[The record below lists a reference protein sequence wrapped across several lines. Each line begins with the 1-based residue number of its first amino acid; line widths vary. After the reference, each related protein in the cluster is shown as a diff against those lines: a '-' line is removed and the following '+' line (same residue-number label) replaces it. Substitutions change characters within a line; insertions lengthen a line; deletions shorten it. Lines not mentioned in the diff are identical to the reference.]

1 MKSSRRQFLE
11 DLYETMEGTAA
22 QYKDRKQVFNMC
34 GYAAPAIP
42 NLRVGYIGLGNRGY
56 ASIQRLGRMNAVEIR
71 AICDPEE
78 RMEEPTVGDEHS
90 GRLHLALGEV
100 FVKRP

>member
-42 NLRVGYIGLGNRGY
+42 KMSSPR
-56 ASIQRLGRMNAVEIR
+56 
-71 AICDPEE
+71 
-78 RMEEPTVGDEHS
+78 
-90 GRLHLALGEV
+90 
-100 FVKRP
+100 

>member
-71 AICDPEE
+71 AISD
-78 RMEEPTVGDEHS
+78 VYD
-90 GRLHLALGEV
+90 
-100 FVKRP
+100 